1 MTLLRH
7 HPFMLGFRVGEQRN
21 VLLLRKVEAKR
32 R

>member
-7 HPFMLGFRVGEQRN
+7 HPFVLGFRVGERRS
-21 VLLLRKVEAKR
+21 VLLLRRVEAKR